1 MHVIVGLRNPG
12 PEYSGTRHNVGAEVI
27 EVLASRWGVTL
38 KRGPLRV
45 RADLTRHSTHDQS
58 VILSVPRTFMNTCG
72 PAVISVLRYYKAG
85 PENLLVVHDDI
96 DLPFARLRLQYARG
110 TGGHNG
116 VKSIV
121 QSLGNNEFHRLKIG
135 VGRPPGRMDPAAY
148 VLRPFA
154 KSEREEV
161 DFLVRDAAD
170 VVERWIDDPPEGTQ
184 LAARRRPAEG

>member
-1 MHVIVGLRNPG
+1 MQVIVGLRNPG
-12 PEYSGTRHNVGAEVI
+12 SEYTGTRHNVGAEVAGA
-27 EVLASRWGVTL
+27 LASRWDVSL

-45 RADLTRHSTHDQS
+45 RADLTRHVIHGRS
-58 VILSVPRTFMNTCG
+58 VILAVPRTFMNTCG
-72 PAVISVLRYYKAG
+72 PAVVSVLRYYKAG
-85 PENLLVVHDDI
+85 PENLLVLHDDI

-121 QSLGNNEFHRLKIG
+121 QSLGNNDFHRLKVG
-135 VGRPPGRMDPAAY
+135 VGRPPGQMDPAAF

-161 DFLVRDAAD
+161 DFLVQDAAD
-170 VVERWIDDPPEGTQ
+170 VVEQWIEDPEAGVQ
-184 LAARRRPAEG
+184 LAARRRPPAG